1 MLKFAKTR
9 FADHNRR
16 VANPDRLTGLDAS
29 FLHLERDGQAHMHV
43 AEVLVFSGRPP
54 GYLELVDHIRNR
66 LDLVPRYRQR
76 LAEVPLGQGR
86 PVWVDDAHFNI
97 RYHLRHSGLPAP
109 GDDATLKRLAGRLFS
124 QPLDRN
130 KPLWEMWLVEGL
142 QGDRFAVIG
151 KTHHAL
157 VDGIAGVDITTVLF
171 DTTPEPAD
179 SPQPA
184 TAWVPRPAPSS
195 AQLLAQALLERST
208 VPDEIARGA
217 RATLRAPRKVAST
230 AAARI
235 NRLGAFAWAG
245 VDPAPRTPYN
255 VPIGPHRRYEWA
267 DADLGT
273 FKAIKDRLG
282 GTINDVVLTV
292 VAGALGRH
300 LRTHGYRTAGL
311 ELRALVPVSVRNDGA
326 DPATGNRVAAVWAPL
341 PVGETDPMAAMR
353 RVHSAMEHVKATHA
367 AVGAQVLT
375 ELADFA
381 PPTLMSQ
388 AARLQAR
395 QRLFNVVITNVPG
408 PQFPLYLL
416 GRRLESIYPVV
427 PLAANQAIGIAVM
440 SYDGRLGFGLLAD
453 HDALPDVTA
462 LGDMLRDAIADL
474 AAAAGVPTAPR
485 ERAPSRSANG
495 RVSKAPAAT

>member
-1 MLKFAKTR
+1 
-9 FADHNRR
+9 
-16 VANPDRLTGLDAS
+16 VPNPDRLTGLDAS
-29 FLHLERDGQAHMHV
+29 FLHLERGGQAHMHV
-43 AEVLVFSGRPP
+43 AEVLVFAGRPP
-54 GYLELVDHIRNR
+54 GYVELVNHIRDR

-97 RYHLRHSGLPAP
+97 RYHLRHTGLPAP
-109 GDDATLKRLAGRLFS
+109 GDDAALKRLAGRLFS

-130 KPLWEMWLVEGL
+130 KPLWELWLVEGL

-171 DTTPEPAD
+171 DTQPEPAAT
-179 SPQPA
+179 PHAA
-184 TAWVPRPAPSS
+184 TAWVPRPAPTA

-208 VPDEIARGA
+208 VPEEIARGA
-217 RATLRAPRKVAST
+217 RAVLRAPRRIASM
-230 AAARI
+230 AVERL
-235 NRLGAFAWAG
+235 NELGAFAWAG
-245 VDPAPRTPYN
+245 LEPAPRTPYN
-255 VPIGPHRRYEWA
+255 VAIGPHRRYEWV
-267 DADLGT
+267 DADLAT
-273 FKAIKDRLG
+273 FKAIKDALG

-300 LRTHGYRTAGL
+300 MRSLGHRTAGL
-311 ELRALVPVSVRNDGA
+311 ELRALVPVSVRTGTEEH
-326 DPATGNRVAAVWAPL
+326 PTGNRVAAVWAPL
-341 PVGETDPMAAMR
+341 PVGETDPAVALRRIHGAMQ
-353 RVHSAMEHVKATHA
+353 HVKDTHE
-367 AVGAQVLT
+367 AVGAQMLT

-395 QRLFNVVITNVPG
+395 QRLFNVVVTNVPG

-416 GRRLESIYPVV
+416 GRRLDSIYPVV

-440 SYDGRLGFGLLAD
+440 SYDGALGFGLLAD
-453 HDALPDVTA
+453 HDALPDLPAVA
-462 LGDMLRDAIADL
+462 EMLRASIADL
-474 AAAAGVPTAPR
+474 ASAAGVRPAR
-485 ERAPSRSANG
+485 RRRRSRSANG
-495 RVSKAPAAT
+495 RFTKAPAST

>member
-1 MLKFAKTR
+1 
-9 FADHNRR
+9 

-43 AEVLVFSGRPP
+43 AEVLVFAGRPP
-54 GYLELVDHIRNR
+54 AYVELVDHIRDR

-76 LAEVPLGQGR
+76 LAPVPLGQGR

-97 RYHLRHSGLPAP
+97 RYHLRHTGLPAP
-109 GDDATLKRLAGRLFS
+109 GDDTALKRLAGRLFS

-130 KPLWEMWLVEGL
+130 KPLWELWLVEGL

-171 DTTPEPAD
+171 DT
-179 SPQPA
+179 QPA
-184 TAWVPRPAPSS
+184 PSDTPGPAAAWVPRPAPSG

-208 VPDEIARGA
+208 VPEEIVRGA
-217 RATLRAPRKVAST
+217 RAALRAPRRVASG
-230 AAARI
+230 AVE
-235 NRLGAFAWAG
+235 RLNEVGGFAWAG
-245 VDPAPRTPYN
+245 AQPAPRTPYN
-255 VPIGPHRRYEWA
+255 VAIGPHRRYEWA
-267 DADLGT
+267 DADLDT
-273 FKAIKDRLG
+273 FKAIKDALG
-282 GTINDVVLTV
+282 ATINDVVLTV
-292 VAGALGRH
+292 VSGALGRH
-300 LRTHGYRTAGL
+300 LRSLGYRTAGL
-311 ELRALVPVSVRNDGA
+311 ELRALVPVSVRDGA
-326 DPATGNRVAAVWAPL
+326 EDHPTGNRVAAVWAPL
-341 PVGETDPMAAMR
+341 PVGETDPTVTLR
-353 RVHSAMEHVKATHA
+353 RVHGAMEHVKATHE
-367 AVGAQVLT
+367 AVGAQMLT

-395 QRLFNVVITNVPG
+395 QRLFNIVVTNVPG

-440 SYDGRLGFGLLAD
+440 SYDGKLGFGLLAD
-453 HDALPDVTA
+453 HDALPDLGTV
-462 LGDMLRDAIADL
+462 GDMLRASIADL
-474 AAAAGVPTAPR
+474 AAAAGVGPAPR
-485 ERAPSRSANG
+485 GPRRQRSGNG
-495 RVSKAPAAT
+495 RFSGAPAST